1 VMSVRCENCGN
12 VSSAE
17 TNFCRFCGTRFTLQQ
32 QSRSYDFAPPRP
44 YAWKTDEFQTQTEA
58 RKTLDGYS
66 NAQADVLAYR
76 ENSPIAIAY
85 RCPNCMGQFL
95 PQIER
100 RISTTG
106 WIVFSVLLVMFFPL
120 FWVGFLIKEDVRV
133 CPSCKARFP

>member
-1 VMSVRCENCGN
+1 MNVTCDNCGN

-32 QSRSYDFAPPRP
+32 QAKSYDFVPPRP
-44 YAWKTDEFQTQTEA
+44 YAWKTDEFQTQSEA
-58 RKTLDGYS
+58 RPGPDGFS
-66 NAQADVLAYR
+66 NAQAEVLAYR
-76 ENSPIAIAY
+76 ESPPIAMAY

-100 RISTTG
+100 RISTAG
-106 WIVFSVLLVMFFPL
+106 WIVFAVLLVMFFPL

-133 CPSCKARFP
+133 CPSCKTRLP